1 MFDSFI
7 SHHLA
12 DLKTKPAFEA
22 NWPQVH
28 AFRLTRHHLLRRAP
42 RSALLEVASDI
53 GGAQAQVM
61 SAAELQLAVR
71 SRAKV
76 EDVRAALWSDR
87 TLVKTWLVR
96 GTLHLIPATDLPL
109 YSAAMRNLT
118 WAPAWF
124 KWLRMNERELESLI
138 AAMGDVLS
146 DKPMT
151 KEELTARVGRGRPA
165 HVREAISGSWGSLL
179 KPAARRGLLAFGP
192 SRGTNVTL
200 VNPRHWLRG
209 WKDFDTDG
217 ATAELAR
224 RYLRAYG
231 PATKKDFVRWFGY
244 LRRGRVDPWPA
255 LAGELVDIDVE
266 GTRLQLLA
274 KDVRALA
281 KTPPAPTVQL
291 LPPFDPYLM
300 GHTSRDHLFD
310 KIHRWKVSRVAGWI
324 SAVVLVGG
332 RVEGTWMHSRSGDVL
347 VVNVVPFASLSASTR
362 REVGNRA
369 QELATAL
376 GLASADVRIPNA
388 AKRDNRGD
396 GSVQRRR

>member
-1 MFDSFI
+1 M
-7 SHHLA
+7 
-12 DLKTKPAFEA
+12 KPALEA
-22 NWPQVH
+22 SWPQVH
-28 AFRLTRHHLLRRAP
+28 AFRLARHHLLRRAP
-42 RSALLEVASDI
+42 RGALIDVASAI

-61 SAAELQLAVR
+61 SAAELQLATR
-71 SRAKV
+71 SRARV
-76 EDVRAALWSDR
+76 EDVRTALWTER

-96 GTLHLIPATDLPL
+96 GTLHLIPAADLPL

-118 WAPAWF
+118 WTPGWF
-124 KWLRMNERELESLI
+124 KWLRMSERELDSLV
-138 AAMGDVLS
+138 AAMGDALS
-146 DKPMT
+146 DRPMT

-209 WKDFDTDG
+209 WKDIDTDD

-255 LAGELVDIDVE
+255 LAGELVDVDVE

-274 KDVRALA
+274 EDLRALA
-281 KTPPAPTVQL
+281 KAAPAPSVQL

-300 GHTSRDHLFD
+300 GHSSRDHLFD
-310 KIHRWKVSRVAGWI
+310 RVHRWKVSRVAGWI

-332 RVEGTWMHSRSGDVL
+332 RVEGTWTHARSGDTL
-347 VVNVVPFASLSASTR
+347 VVDVVPFARLSASTR
-362 REVGNRA
+362 REVGARA
-369 QELATAL
+369 EELAAAL
-376 GLASADVRIPNA
+376 GLASADVRVPSA

>member
-1 MFDSFI
+1 V
-7 SHHLA
+7 
-12 DLKTKPAFEA
+12 TVT
-22 NWPQVH
+22 WPQVH
-28 AFRLTRHHLLRRAP
+28 AFRLARHHLLRRAP
-42 RSALLEVASDI
+42 RSALLDVASAI

-61 SAAELQLAVR
+61 SAAELQLVTR

-76 EDVRAALWSDR
+76 EDVRAALWTDR
-87 TLVKTWLVR
+87 TLVKTWLIR
-96 GTLHLIPATDLPL
+96 GTLHLIPAADLPL

-124 KWLRMNERELESLI
+124 KWLRMTERELDSLI
-138 AAMGDVLS
+138 AAMGDALS

-151 KEELTARVGRGRPA
+151 KEELTARVGRGRPK

-209 WKDFDTDG
+209 WKDIDTDE

-244 LRRGRVDPWPA
+244 LRRGRVDPWPS
-255 LAGELVDIDVE
+255 LSEELVDVDVE
-266 GTRLQLLA
+266 GTRLQLLT
-274 KDVRALA
+274 KDARALA
-281 KTPPAPTVQL
+281 RIALPRSVQL

-300 GHTSRDHLFD
+300 GHSSRDHLFD
-310 KIHRWKVSRVAGWI
+310 KVHRWEVSRVAGWI
-324 SAVVLVGG
+324 SAVILVEG
-332 RVEGTWMHSRSGDVL
+332 RVEGTWTHARSGETL
-347 VVNVVPFASLSASTR
+347 VVSVVPFAPLSASTR
-362 REVGNRA
+362 RGIAARA
-369 QELATAL
+369 EDLARSL
-376 GLASADVRIPNA
+376 GLSGAEVRLAAS

>member
-1 MFDSFI
+1 
-7 SHHLA
+7 
-12 DLKTKPAFEA
+12 
-22 NWPQVH
+22 
-28 AFRLTRHHLLRRAP
+28 
-42 RSALLEVASDI
+42 
-53 GGAQAQVM
+53 M
-61 SAAELQLAVR
+61 SAAELQLVTR

-76 EDVRAALWSDR
+76 EDVRTALWIDR

-96 GTLHLIPATDLPL
+96 GTLHLIPSTDLPI

-118 WAPAWF
+118 WTPGWF
-124 KWLRMNERELESLI
+124 KWLRMSEHELDALV
-138 AAMGDVLS
+138 AAMGDALS
-146 DKPMT
+146 DEPIT
-151 KEELTARVGRGRPA
+151 KEELTARVGRGRPK
-165 HVREAISGSWGSLL
+165 HIREAISGSWGSLL

-200 VNPRHWLRG
+200 VNPRHWLRR
-209 WKDFDTDG
+209 WTEVDTDD

-255 LAGELVDIDVE
+255 LAKELADVDVE

-274 KDVRALA
+274 TDLRALTKKA
-281 KTPPAPTVQL
+281 PAPSVQL

-300 GHTSRDHLFD
+300 GHESRDHLFD
-310 KIHRWKVSRVAGWI
+310 KVHRWKVSRVAGWI
-324 SAVVLVGG
+324 SAVVLVDG
-332 RVEGTWMHSRSGDVL
+332 RVEGTWTHARSGDTL
-347 VVNVVPFASLSASTR
+347 VVNVVPFVRLSASTR
-362 REVGNRA
+362 REVGARA

-376 GLASADVRIPNA
+376 GLASADVRVAVA

>member
-1 MFDSFI
+1 M
-7 SHHLA
+7 
-12 DLKTKPAFEA
+12 
-22 NWPQVH
+22 
-28 AFRLTRHHLLRRAP
+28 RRAP
-42 RSALLEVASDI
+42 RTALLDVASAI

-76 EDVRAALWSDR
+76 DDVRAALWSDR

-96 GTLHLIPATDLPL
+96 GTLHLIPSADLPI

-118 WAPAWF
+118 WTPGWF
-124 KWLRMNERELESLI
+124 KWLRMSERELDALV
-138 AAMGDVLS
+138 AAMGDALS
-146 DKPMT
+146 DEPMT
-151 KEELTARVGRGRPA
+151 KEELTARVGQGRPRRI
-165 HVREAISGSWGSLL
+165 REAISGSWGSLL

-209 WKDFDTDG
+209 WKEVDADD

-255 LAGELVDIDVE
+255 LAGELVDVDVE

-281 KTPPAPTVQL
+281 KTAPAPTVQL

-300 GHTSRDHLFD
+300 GHSSRDHLFD
-310 KIHRWKVSRVAGWI
+310 KVHRWKVSRVAGWI

-332 RVEGTWMHSRSGDVL
+332 RVEGTWTHARSGDAL
-347 VVNVVPFASLSASTR
+347 VVNVAPFAPLAASTR
-362 REVGNRA
+362 RELGARA
-369 QELATAL
+369 EELATAI
-376 GLASADVRIPNA
+376 GLASADVRVGTV
-388 AKRDNRGD
+388 AKRDNRRD